1 MRYRIHRLWIL
12 TGFAVTSISSADS
25 ALNYRLNGSEI
36 LQPVLVKEGRVLIP
50 GLDAQD
56 RRDFLFDRARGE
68 AVVIDHKAQTFV
80 TVNDQTIDR
89 LSRQSEPLQP
99 LIAGLGAQ
107 LGKLT
112 PEQRAKWQSMLGGI
126 DLDKV
131 ASAAKNNSAK
141 RLTRRDGH
149 RKVGAFDCDRVSV
162 LSGRKKVAELCL
174 SQAAALGLAAED
186 YATIR
191 SLFDFAQ
198 HVAVKTK
205 GFSSLMGW
213 SIPVVS
219 VEDIPGVPIEIRDL
233 SGSSRADSLS
243 LASIEPVV
251 GNAGSMTIPEGYRR
265 EQLKLW

>member
-1 MRYRIHRLWIL
+1 MRYGINLLWL
-12 TGFAVTSISSADS
+12 LAGFTVAPFSSADS
-25 ALNYRLNGSEI
+25 SLNYRLNGGDV

-50 GLDAQD
+50 GLDAGD

-68 AVVIDHKAQTFV
+68 AVMIDHKSQSFV
-80 TVNDQTIDR
+80 LLNDQTIDR
-89 LSRQSEPLQP
+89 LTRQSEPLQP

-107 LGKLT
+107 LGKLS

-131 ASAAKNNSAK
+131 ASAARRNSA
-141 RLTRRDGH
+141 TGSARREGH

-162 LSGRKKVAELCL
+162 LSGKKKVAELCV
-174 SQAAALGLAAED
+174 SQAAALGLPAED
-186 YATIR
+186 YGTIR

-213 SIPVVS
+213 SIPVVP
-219 VEDIPGVPIEIRDL
+219 VRDIPGVPVEIRDL
-233 SGSSRADSLS
+233 SGSRAESLS
-243 LASIEPVV
+243 LASIEPAV
-251 GNAGSMTIPEGYRR
+251 GNAGSMNIPEGYRR

>member
-1 MRYRIHRLWIL
+1 MRYGIYLFSLL
-12 TGFAVTSISSADS
+12 TGFGVTSIGSADS
-25 ALNYRLNGSEI
+25 SLSYRLNGSEV
-36 LQPVLVKEGRVLIP
+36 LQPVLIKEGRVLIP
-50 GLDAQD
+50 GLDASD

-80 TVNDQTIDR
+80 TLNDQTIDR

-107 LGKLT
+107 LGKLS

-131 ASAAKNNSAK
+131 ASAAQNNSAAG
-141 RLTRRDGH
+141 LTRRDGH

-162 LSGRKKVAELCL
+162 LRGKKKIAELCV
-174 SQAAALGLAAED
+174 SQAAVLGLPEED

-198 HVAVKTK
+198 HVAVKTR

-219 VEDIPGVPIEIRDL
+219 VRDIPGVPIEIRDL
-233 SGSSRADSLS
+233 SGAHAESLS
-243 LASIEPVV
+243 LASIEPAV
-251 GNAGSMTIPEGYRR
+251 GKADSMNIPDGYRR